1 MRLRGSVLSRRT
13 DAPLGADLR
22 ETARSPATV
31 RAVRAPRRLAAAVLG
46 ALTLLLALAPASP
59 ALDAS
64 AVRGSLA
71 RAVAAAGATH
81 TSALAVDLTTG
92 TTLYE
97 RGADAPRIPASV
109 QKLFTTATALRRFG
123 PDARLA
129 TTVVLDGDLDEEGRL
144 DGDLVLVGG
153 GDPTLDRSALARLAR
168 QVRDAGVRRVSG
180 SVLGDESW
188 LDTAR
193 GGPRTGGAYDSDM
206 GGVLGA
212 LTLGRGWSARPGGP
226 ALAAARAFVRSLRG
240 RGVRVLGRTARGRAP
255 ADTAP
260 IAAVRS
266 TTMDRLARAINVP
279 SDNFAAEV
287 LLKDLGAAF
296 GRAGSTAQGA
306 AVVRRTMSALGVPR
320 RAVADGSGLS
330 RANRVSAR
338 QVVGLLSAMRRT
350 DEADAFESSLAVAG
364 RTGTLRKRLRGTAA
378 AGACR
383 GKTGTLNGVSSLAG
397 LCSTRDGHTVAFALL
412 MNGVTV
418 WRAHVQQDR
427 VATALASYRTSAVGK
442 RVPSP

>member
-1 MRLRGSVLSRRT
+1 M
-13 DAPLGADLR
+13 
-22 ETARSPATV
+22 
-31 RAVRAPRRLAAAVLG
+31 RAPRRLAAAVLG
-46 ALTLLLALAPASP
+46 ALTLLLALAPAGY
-59 ALDAS
+59 ALDAA
-64 AVRGSLA
+64 AVEGSLA
-71 RAVAAAGATH
+71 RAVARSGAVH

-97 RGADAPRIPASV
+97 RGADALRIPASV
-109 QKLFTTATALRRFG
+109 EKLFTTATALRRYG
-123 PDARLA
+123 PRARLA
-129 TTVVLDGDLDEEGRL
+129 TTVVLDGDVDTEGRL

-153 GDPTLDRSALARLAR
+153 GDPTLDRSAIARLAR

-188 LDTAR
+188 LDDAR

-212 LTLGRGWSARPGGP
+212 LTVGRGWSAKPGGP
-226 ALAAARAFVRSLRG
+226 ALAAARRLVRSLRG
-240 RGVRVLGRTARGRAP
+240 RGVHIAGRTGVGTAP
-255 ADTAP
+255 GDVAP

-266 TTMDRLARAINVP
+266 TTMERLVRAINVP

-296 GRAGSTAQGA
+296 GRAGSTRQGTA
-306 AVVRRTMSALGVPR
+306 IVRRTMASLGVDR
-320 RAVADGSGLS
+320 GAVADGSGLS

-338 QVVGLLSAMRRT
+338 QVVALLAAMRGT
-350 DEADAFESSLAVAG
+350 SVADPFESSLAVAG
-364 RTGTLRKRLRGTAA
+364 RTGTLRNRLRGTAA
-378 AGACR
+378 AGSCR
-383 GKTGTLNGVSSLAG
+383 GKTGTLNAVSSLAG

-412 MNGVTV
+412 MNGVSV
-418 WRAHVQQDR
+418 WRAHLQQDR
-427 VATALASYRTSAVGK
+427 IAAALASYRTTVVGK

>member
-1 MRLRGSVLSRRT
+1 MRCWAWTCAKHR
-13 DAPLGADLR
+13 DAPVPL
-22 ETARSPATV
+22 P
-31 RAVRAPRRLAAAVLG
+31 AVRPPRRLTAAILG
-46 ALTLLLALAPASP
+46 ALTLLLVLAPASP

-97 RGADAPRIPASV
+97 RGADARRIPASV
-109 QKLFTTATALRRFG
+109 EKLFTTATALRRYG

-129 TTVVLDGDLDEEGRL
+129 TTVVLDGDLDAEGRL

-153 GDPTLDRSALARLAR
+153 GDPTLDRSGIARLAR
-168 QVRDAGVRRVSG
+168 QVRDSGVRRVSG

-212 LTLGRGWSARPGGP
+212 LTLNRGWSARPGGP
-226 ALAAARAFVRSLRG
+226 ALAAARALVRSLRS
-240 RGVRVLGRTARGRAP
+240 RGVRVSGRTAVGRPSVA
-255 ADTAP
+255 TAP

-266 TTMDRLARAINVP
+266 VTMDRLARAINVP

-296 GRAGSTAQGA
+296 GRSGSTAQGA
-306 AVVRRTMSALGVPR
+306 EVVRRTMDGLGVAR

-338 QVVGLLSAMRRT
+338 QVVGLLKAMRDT
-350 DEADAFESSLAVAG
+350 DEAEAFESSLAVAG
-364 RTGTLRKRLRGTAA
+364 RTGTLRRRLRGTAA

-412 MNGVTV
+412 MNGVAI
-418 WRAHVQQDR
+418 WRAHLQQDR
-427 VATALASYRTSAVGK
+427 IATALASYRTSLATK
-442 RVPSP
+442 RIPSP

>member
-1 MRLRGSVLSRRT
+1 MRVRPFPQT
-13 DAPLGADLR
+13 DARLGADLR

-31 RAVRAPRRLAAAVLG
+31 PTVRAPRRLAAAVLG
-46 ALTLLLALAPASP
+46 ALTLLLVPVSASW
-59 ALDAS
+59 ALDAP

-71 RAVAAAGATH
+71 RAVEQAQATH
-81 TSALAVDLTTG
+81 VSALAVDLTTG

-109 QKLFTTATALRRFG
+109 QKLFTTATALQRYG
-123 PDARLA
+123 PAARLA
-129 TTVVLDGDLDEEGRL
+129 TTVVLDGEVDEDGRL

-153 GDPTLDRSALARLAR
+153 GDPTLDASALGRLAR

-180 SVLGDESW
+180 SVMGDESW
-188 LDTAR
+188 LDSRR
-193 GGPRTGGAYDSDM
+193 GGPRTGGAYDGDM

-212 LTLGRGWSARPGGP
+212 LTVGRGWSARPGGP
-226 ALAAARAFVRSLRG
+226 ALAAARRLVRSLRG
-240 RGVRVLGRTARGRAP
+240 RGVRVLGRTAVGEAP

-260 IAAVRS
+260 VAAVRS
-266 TTMDRLARAINVP
+266 PTMRRLARAINVP

-296 GRAGSTAQGA
+296 GRSGSTAQGA
-306 AVVRRTMSALGVPR
+306 AVVRRTMSSLGVAR
-320 RAVADGSGLS
+320 RSVADGSGLS

-338 QVVGLLSAMRRT
+338 QVVALLAAMRRS
-350 DEADAFESSLAVAG
+350 DHAEAFDASLAVAG
-364 RTGTLRKRLRGTAA
+364 RTGTLRNRLRGTAA
-378 AGACR
+378 DGACR

-412 MNGVTV
+412 MNGVAV
-418 WRAHVQQDR
+418 WRAHTQQDR
-427 VATALASYRTSAVGK
+427 VAATLASYRTSVVGK

>member
-1 MRLRGSVLSRRT
+1 L
-13 DAPLGADLR
+13 P
-22 ETARSPATV
+22 
-31 RAVRAPRRLAAAVLG
+31 AVRLPRRLTAASLG
-46 ALTLLLALAPASP
+46 ALTLLLVLAPASP

-97 RGADAPRIPASV
+97 RGADARRIPASV
-109 QKLFTTATALRRFG
+109 EKLFTTATALRRYG

-129 TTVVLDGDLDEEGRL
+129 TTVVLDGDLDAEGRL

-153 GDPTLDRSALARLAR
+153 GDPTLDRSGIARLAR
-168 QVRDAGVRRVSG
+168 QVRDSGVRRVSG

-188 LDTAR
+188 LDSAR

-212 LTLGRGWSARPGGP
+212 LTLNRGWSARPGGP
-226 ALAAARAFVRSLRG
+226 ALAAARALVRSLRS
-240 RGVRVLGRTARGRAP
+240 RGVRVSGRTAVGRPSVA
-255 ADTAP
+255 TAP
-260 IAAVRS
+260 IAAIRS
-266 TTMDRLARAINVP
+266 VTMDRLARAINVP

-296 GRAGSTAQGA
+296 GRSGSTAQGA
-306 AVVRRTMSALGVPR
+306 EVVRRTMDGLGVER
-320 RAVADGSGLS
+320 RNVADGSGLS

-338 QVVGLLSAMRRT
+338 QVVGLLKAMRDT
-350 DEADAFESSLAVAG
+350 DEAEAFESSLAVAG

-412 MNGVTV
+412 MNGVAV
-418 WRAHVQQDR
+418 WRAHLQQDR
-427 VATALASYRTSAVGK
+427 IATALASYRTSLVGK